1 MSLAQRRVTI
11 TDPSLRDG
19 SHAIQHQLS
28 LEQIADYCRAAEA
41 AGIPVVEVGH
51 GNGLAAS
58 SLQLGFSRHSDAD
71 MIRVAREHLASSQ
84 LGVFMIPGFGT
95 IARDLEPAIDLGA
108 DVVRIGTHCT
118 EADIGER
125 HVEYARNRGKP
136 VYGCLLMSHM
146 AQPEVIAGESEKL
159 QSYGANGVILMDS
172 AGALLPDDVK
182 TRVRAILD
190 RTTLEVGFHGHNNLG
205 MAVANSLAAVEAG
218 ACILD
223 ATSRGFGAGAGN
235 TALEILVGVLCRL
248 GVTTGIDLYKVLDL
262 SDYAEQRLM
271 KQVPHVK
278 PTSIVSGMAGV
289 VSTFSRHVD
298 RISSQYGVDPRDV
311 FFELGRRKVVAGQ
324 EDMILEAAVD
334 LSQRGK
340 AVV

>member
-1 MSLAQRRVTI
+1 MSPIQRHVTI
-11 TDPSLRDG
+11 NDPTLRDG

-28 LEQIADYCRAAEA
+28 LDQIANYCRAADA

-58 SLQLGFSRHSDAD
+58 SLQLGFSKHSDAE
-71 MIRVAREHLASSQ
+71 MIRVAREHLTSSR

-95 IARDLEPAIDLGA
+95 IARDLEPAIDLGI

-125 HVEYARNRGKP
+125 HIEYARNRGKP
-136 VYGCLLMSHM
+136 VYGCLMMSHM
-146 AQPEVIAGESEKL
+146 ADPDVIASEAQKL
-159 QSYGANGVILMDS
+159 QGYGANGVILMDS
-172 AGALLPDDVK
+172 AGALLPEDVRQ
-182 TRVRAILD
+182 RVKAILAC
-190 RTTLEVGFHGHNNLG
+190 TSLEVGFHGHNNLG
-205 MAVANSLAAVEAG
+205 MAVANSIAAVEAG
-218 ACILD
+218 ACVLD

-235 TALEILVGVLCRL
+235 TVLEILVGVLYRL
-248 GVTTGIDLYKVLDL
+248 GVATGIDLYKVLDL
-262 SDYAEQRLM
+262 SDYAENTLM
-271 KQVPHVK
+271 KQVPHVR

-324 EDMILEAAVD
+324 EDLILEAVVD
-334 LSQRGK
+334 LSQRRTKG
-340 AVV
+340 V